1 MNLLLASLRDSFQ
14 LEASTSSDGS
24 GSNNNTKRSVALKAT
39 ANEISSMLLPRK
51 VRKEDVK
58 RITLRKRD
66 NVLLEKI
73 LVHNLDDD
81 EEDNGIEQQQDDATI
96 IPPINTWSNLS
107 SKQKSTLLT
116 PLSNA
121 NARIFHNF
129 LHLSQRLSLLT
140 TRERLRLLDYIV
152 ERVYLLVCIPETSR
166 IARNIVMSQ
175 GRKGMDNEAVDDFKG
190 LVCFRYAC
198 VFSLCLLCC
207 AYFVDEEP

>member
-14 LEASTSSDGS
+14 LEASTSSSLDG
-24 GSNNNTKRSVALKAT
+24 GGGNNKRSVALKAT

-73 LVHNLDDD
+73 LVHNLDHED
-81 EEDNGIEQQQDDATI
+81 EEDDDDEQQQEEDSTNKAATL
-96 IPPINTWSNLS
+96 PPTNTWSKLS
-107 SKQKSTLLT
+107 PKQKSTLLT

-121 NARIFHNF
+121 NTRIFHNF
-129 LHLSQRLSLLT
+129 IHLTKRLSLLT

-190 LVCFRYAC
+190 LVCFR
-198 VFSLCLLCC
+198 
-207 AYFVDEEP
+207 

>member
-14 LEASTSSDGS
+14 LEASSSSSTSSLDG
-24 GSNNNTKRSVALKAT
+24 GGGNNKRSVALKAT

-73 LVHNLDDD
+73 LVHNLDHEDEDEDDD
-81 EEDNGIEQQQDDATI
+81 EQQEEEEDSTTKAATL
-96 IPPINTWSNLS
+96 PPSNTWSKLS
-107 SKQKSTLLT
+107 PKQKSTLLT

-121 NARIFHNF
+121 NTRIFHNF
-129 LHLSQRLSLLT
+129 IHLTKRLSLLT

-190 LVCFRYAC
+190 LVCFR
-198 VFSLCLLCC
+198 
-207 AYFVDEEP
+207 

>member
-14 LEASTSSDGS
+14 LEASTSSSLDG
-24 GSNNNTKRSVALKAT
+24 GGGNNKRSVALKAT

-73 LVHNLDDD
+73 LVHNLDHEDDD
-81 EEDNGIEQQQDDATI
+81 EDGDDDEQQQQQEEDSTNKAATL
-96 IPPINTWSNLS
+96 PPSNTWSKLS
-107 SKQKSTLLT
+107 PKQKSTLRT

-121 NARIFHNF
+121 NTRIFHNF
-129 LHLSQRLSLLT
+129 IHLTKRLSLLT

-190 LVCFRYAC
+190 LVCFR
-198 VFSLCLLCC
+198 
-207 AYFVDEEP
+207 